1 MPTTVFDDALQDV
14 RFGARS
20 LRRNP
25 GFAAIAVLT
34 LALGIGAN
42 AAIFS
47 VVNTVILRPLPWS
60 EPDQAVMI
68 WSKWIAFDKT
78 WVASGE
84 VVDYRRR
91 SQTLSEVA
99 AWGEGQVNLTGEGD
113 PERVAAANVTANLF
127 PSLRSYGCRSG
138 WIPPAWTMAATA
150 SLPSAV

>member
-1 MPTTVFDDALQDV
+1 MATTFFDTALQDV

-25 GFAAIAVLT
+25 AFAAIATLT

-47 VVNTVILRPLPWS
+47 VVNAVLLRPLPWAD
-60 EPDQAVMI
+60 PDRAVMI

-78 WVASGE
+78 WVAEGE

-91 SQTLSEVA
+91 SQTLSEIA
-99 AWGEGQVNLTGEGD
+99 AWDDGQINLTGDGE
-113 PERVAAANVTANLF
+113 P
-127 PSLRSYGCRSG
+127 
-138 WIPPAWTMAATA
+138 
-150 SLPSAV
+150 